1 MKPILLEPSEDTPK
15 VQFDNNTGIFEIS
28 GKSLPEDSNEFYEPL
43 IKWLTEYCKAPKESN
58 TFLFHF
64 EFLSTSSTKQIM
76 HIFKLIDQLHK
87 SKSVAV
93 NWNWDKGDL
102 NMRKTGQLL
111 YQTVAFKMVFN
122 EV

>member
-1 MKPILLEPSEDTPK
+1 MKPIHLEPTEDTPK
-15 VQFDNNTGIFEIS
+15 VLFDNTTGTFEIS
-28 GKSLPEDSNEFYEPL
+28 GKSYPEDSNEFYEPL
-43 IKWLTEYCKAPKESN
+43 LKWLTEYCKAPQEQN
-58 TFLFHF
+58 NFVFHF

-76 HIFKLIDQLHK
+76 QVFKIIDQLHK
-87 SKSVAV
+87 LKTVTI

-111 YQTVAFKMVFN
+111 YQAVAFNMTFN